1 MRAPKQESTGTSGL
15 SYVKGD
21 FEAIGW
27 GPVENPSHDL
37 GTDLLIQVRDER
49 RFERGLIVGAQVKGG
64 SSWFKDPDYD
74 DQGNLLGWWFYEST
88 ADHFDDWVRHGLP
101 HVVVLHDFD
110 AKKSYWV
117 HVTAAGCVVT
127 GKGCKILVPANQIVD
142 KDHLDALLDVAA
154 TQRAAGRFEQQVFHA
169 SANTVPPGRRLR
181 YALLAPR
188 LVAPHA
194 NRGAKKPLEPEEYL
208 ALLVRR
214 RSFQIFGHK
223 QKFADQLDP
232 SKVDDK
238 TDWRW
243 RFAHAFGVLA
253 DDGDHKPL
261 LDLLPSAPHS
271 AHYCAAVAVLAAAS
285 MDSGNHLPAAE
296 QLLNDVVTKD
306 IAAPVDLAWLL
317 LHRAWLKVERGD
329 VTEARQ
335 DAASATR
342 ALRGDEDDPTATLL
356 AGVAANLLFRTAAFG
371 DGDLEDVINS
381 NDTAPAWWRAQIL
394 SWALGNI
401 DDEAFEDWAGSSDPT
416 EFDTDGVEYLESSR
430 LNAALAADR
439 DAWQSISAR
448 QGKYFIRRAQEGGD
462 DVRLLQGLDQ
472 LRRAGDREPLA
483 RAIRVVLHTGPV
495 SIVREVAERASPKS
509 LSRTTAFTTL
519 TLWEVAADALPQDYA
534 SELADW
540 CFRIVSSSEA
550 FNAFRER
557 LGLTFDITST
567 VLSALRNLLVVA
579 SPEIR
584 MKVTEHLLDVP
595 NTTNWPDEWA
605 RLTLNLAAA
614 SFFAVGIDR
623 LYAKAVEIDNHYFKD
638 ALLHQLA
645 VVGSAEARALL
656 IERSR
661 ISTLALEC
669 IPYRSAFEPDL
680 VRNLIA
686 RLEPELSRIQQDA
699 ANNTHG
705 FGGTDVA
712 RLTATLNVL
721 HPDMAQWDALLGY
734 LSDPKVSAEN
744 KAGAV
749 TRLVH
754 DFGKLDGNVQN
765 RIRALVPVLL
775 ASRFVASNWKGR
787 IFEGATRLAILA
799 MESPEEQSRATVALL
814 SGTASHRRVAALLLG
829 TGIAPEATPA
839 LHALVADQDRNVR
852 AYAALSVGRIAS
864 GSTSTD
870 WLPTIERITQDR
882 GTALPSALLEAL
894 LESPFNGCSEILEHV
909 EPLKS
914 HGSSGI
920 RDQAQRLIS
929 SIVERHE

>member
-1 MRAPKQESTGTSGL
+1 MRSPKQEPIGTSAL

-64 SSWFKDPDYD
+64 PSWFKDPDYD

-88 ADHFDDWVRHGLP
+88 AEHFDDWVRHSLP
-101 HVVVLHDFD
+101 HLVALYDFG
-110 AKKSYWV
+110 AKKTYWV
-117 HVTAAGCVVT
+117 HVTVDRCFRSE
-127 GKGCKILVPANQIVD
+127 KGCKILVPANQIVD

-214 RSFQIFGHK
+214 RSFQIFGYK
-223 QKFADQLDP
+223 QEFPDQLDL

-243 RFAHAFGVLA
+243 RFAHAFGILV
-253 DDGDHKPL
+253 DDGNHKPL
-261 LDLLPSAPHS
+261 LGLLTSAPHS
-271 AHYCAAVAVLAAAS
+271 ADYCTAVAVLAAAS
-285 MDSGNHLPAAE
+285 MDSGSDLPAAE
-296 QLLNDVVTKD
+296 QLLNEVITKD
-306 IAAPVDLAWLL
+306 SAAPVDLAWLL

-335 DAASATR
+335 DAANATR

-381 NDTAPAWWRAQIL
+381 NDTAPAWWRAQTL

-448 QGKYFIRRAQEGGD
+448 QGKYFIRRAQQGGD

-550 FNAFRER
+550 FNAFREG

-567 VLSALRNLLVVA
+567 VLSALGKLLVVA
-579 SPEIR
+579 SPDIR
-584 MKVTEHLLDVP
+584 LRVAGHLLDVP
-595 NTTNWPDEWA
+595 SKTSWPDDWA
-605 RLTLNLAAA
+605 RLTLNLDEA
-614 SFFAVGIDR
+614 SFRAVGIDR
-623 LYAKAVEIDNHYFKD
+623 LYGKAVEIDNHYFKD

-661 ISTLALEC
+661 ISTLALQC
-669 IPYRSAFEPDL
+669 IPYRSRFDPDL
-680 VRNLIA
+680 VRNLIE
-686 RLEPELSRIQQDA
+686 RLVPELSRIRQDA
-699 ANNTHG
+699 ANSTHG

-712 RLTATLNVL
+712 RLIAILNVL
-721 HPDMAQWDALLGY
+721 HPDMAQWDALLDY

-744 KAGAV
+744 KSGAV

-754 DFGKLDGNVQN
+754 DFGKLDSNVQN
-765 RIRALVPVLL
+765 RVRAVVPVLL
-775 ASRFVASNWKGR
+775 ACRFVASNWKGR
-787 IFEGATRLAILA
+787 IFEGATRLAIVA

-814 SGTASHRRVAALLLG
+814 SGTASHRRVAALLIG
-829 TGIAPEATPA
+829 TGIASEAASA
-839 LHALVADQDRNVR
+839 LHAVVADQDRNVR
-852 AYAALSVGRIAS
+852 AYAAHSIGRIAS
-864 GSTSTD
+864 RSITME
-870 WLPTIERITQDR
+870 WLPTIDRIAQDR
-882 GTALPSALLEAL
+882 GTALPSAFLEGL
-894 LESPFNGCSEILEHV
+894 LESPFNGHTEILKLV
-909 EPLKS
+909 ESLKS
-914 HGSSGI
+914 HGSCRVRALVAQFI
-920 RDQAQRLIS
+920 EHLPVQA
-929 SIVERHE
+929 